1 MIDLVEDPVEM
12 VFGHGRV
19 DGQDQQRRC
28 QPSRAIFGGL
38 GHDGGMTGNII
49 RLQRGQGV
57 GALLGDDGKTYSFR
71 RSDVRDA
78 WFHDLSEGVNVSF
91 EAGLPP
97 RQLEATLV
105 RPARP
110 AV

>member
-1 MIDLVEDPVEM
+1 
-12 VFGHGRV
+12 
-19 DGQDQQRRC
+19 
-28 QPSRAIFGGL
+28 
-38 GHDGGMTGNII
+38 MTGSIT

-57 GALLGDDGKTYSFR
+57 GSLVGDDGKTYSFR

-78 WFHDLSEGVNVSF
+78 WFHDLAEGAKVSF

-105 RPARP
+105 RPTRP
-110 AV
+110 SA

>member
-1 MIDLVEDPVEM
+1 
-12 VFGHGRV
+12 
-19 DGQDQQRRC
+19 
-28 QPSRAIFGGL
+28 
-38 GHDGGMTGNII
+38 MTGSII

-97 RQLEATLV
+97 RQLEATQV

-110 AV
+110 SVA